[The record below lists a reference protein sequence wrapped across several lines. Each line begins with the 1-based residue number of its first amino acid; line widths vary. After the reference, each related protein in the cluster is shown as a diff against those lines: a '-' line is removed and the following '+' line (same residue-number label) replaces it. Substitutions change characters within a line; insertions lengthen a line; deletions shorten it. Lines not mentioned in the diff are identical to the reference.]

1 MIEASSLAF
10 SFGEKAVL
18 ADVSLRVRTGE
29 FMSIVGPHGAG
40 KTTLLRLITGFLQPA
55 AGEISLAGKV
65 LDSYPRRNLARLL
78 ALVPQSE
85 VVVFPYSVRTTVLLG
100 RHPYMSGMGYE
111 SERDHEIAD
120 HMMELTETSHLADR
134 PVTELSGGELHRVAI
149 ARALAQQTPVLL
161 LDEPNAHLDLKHQI
175 YLFELLR
182 RLNNENG
189 LTILCVTHDLNLAG
203 LYSDSVAILNRGRL
217 AASGS
222 PSEVLTEDL
231 IEEHFG
237 VATQVQLQESGRPR
251 ISIIPAEAM

>member
-1 MIEASSLAF
+1 MIETSSLAF

-18 ADVSLRVRTGE
+18 ADVSLRVRAGE
-29 FMSIVGPHGAG
+29 FMSIVGPNGAG

-55 AGEISLAGKV
+55 AGEISMCGKALV
-65 LDSYPRRNLARLL
+65 NYTRRDLARLL

-85 VVVFPYSVRTTVLLG
+85 VVVFPYSVRTSVLLG

-111 SERDHEIAD
+111 SERDHEIAER
-120 HMMELTETSHLADR
+120 MMELTETSHLADR

-175 YLFELLR
+175 YIFELLR
-182 RLNNENG
+182 KLNLENG
-189 LTILCVTHDLNLAG
+189 LTILCITHDLNLAA

-217 AASGS
+217 SASGK
-222 PSEVLTEDL
+222 PSNVLTEDL

-237 VATQVQLQESGRPR
+237 VSTRVELQENDRPR
-251 ISIIPAEAM
+251 ISIIPAEAR